1 MSAATPWTGEAYVQA
16 LRLAA
21 HWHRDQKVP
30 GTELPYLV
38 HLTSVCNEVQRA
50 IVVEPIARPDV
61 AVQGALLHDILEDT
75 PMAHAALVAEVGPDV
90 AAIVQSLSKNA
101 ELPKADQMADSLRRI
116 REQPIEAWL
125 IKLADRITNLAPPP
139 SYWKPPKPSRSSP
152 PSEKPRRFWQRACA
166 SGSRRTPH
174 TSNAAITSLT
184 RDSIAAH
191 LRHLSNAAHIGEGLY
206 GIRRSLRS
214 T

>member
-1 MSAATPWTGEAYVQA
+1 VIPSTPWAGEAYVQA

-50 IVVEPIARPDV
+50 IVVEGVARPDV

-75 PMAHAALVAEVGPDV
+75 PMTFDALTTEVGRDVADLVA
-90 AAIVQSLSKNA
+90 ALSKNA
-101 ELPKADQMADSLRRI
+101 DLPKAEQMADSLRRI
-116 REQPIEAWL
+116 RAQPIEASL

-139 SYWKPPKPSRSSP
+139 SHWRREKCAAYRAEAEQILAALGDASP
-152 PSEKPRRFWQRACA
+152 FLSARLRARIEA
-166 SGSRRTPH
+166 Y
-174 TSNAAITSLT
+174 AQYI
-184 RDSIAAH
+184 
-191 LRHLSNAAHIGEGLY
+191 
-206 GIRRSLRS
+206 
-214 T
+214 

>member
-1 MSAATPWTGEAYVQA
+1 MNSLWSGEGYVRA

-50 IVVEPIARPDV
+50 LASDASLGVGAAEGVRPDV

-75 PMAHAALVAEVGPDV
+75 PLTYEALASEVGGEVADVV
-90 AAIVQSLSKNA
+90 AALSKNGA
-101 ELPKADQMADSLRRI
+101 LPKPEQMPDSLRRI
-116 REQPIEAWL
+116 RAQPREAWI

-139 SYWKPPKPSRSSP
+139 SYWTREKCAAYRAEAEEILAALGESS
-152 PSEKPRRFWQRACA
+152 
-166 SGSRRTPH
+166 
-174 TSNAAITSLT
+174 SLLSA
-184 RDSIAAH
+184 RLRERIAAY
-191 LRHLSNAAHIGEGLY
+191 AAFV
-206 GIRRSLRS
+206 
-214 T
+214 